1 MTTSSDNTSI
11 DGDSGVHDL
20 SLSDR
25 ILAWRDRLL
34 ASEKFRRWAGSF
46 VFTRPLAQRR
56 ARELFDICAGFVY
69 SQVLFACVR
78 TRLFEILAAG
88 PQSPVDLARQTAL
101 EPDALDRL
109 LRAAIS
115 LGLVA
120 PRSKGRFGL
129 GHLGA
134 AMVGN
139 EGITAM
145 VEHHALF
152 YNDLRDPIGLLRGNR
167 DTELSKYWPY
177 AEGARPAEL
186 DRTAVAAYSRLMS
199 QSQSLIAGEI
209 LAAHP
214 LDKHRCLLDVGG
226 GEGTFLMAAAAEHP
240 HLALKLFDLPAVAS
254 IAGTRFAAAGLS
266 SRAETFGGDFAT
278 DALPAGA
285 DVISLIRVAF
295 DHPDEKVLAILRAIR
310 RALPDDGTLLLAE
323 PMAATG
329 GAEPMG
335 DAYFG
340 FYLLAMGRG
349 RSRSAK
355 QIIELLRIAGF
366 QRVRQVRTNMP
377 LQTQLLVAKP

>member
-1 MTTSSDNTSI
+1 VTTSGDNTHI
-11 DGDSGVHDL
+11 DRGAGVAGL
-20 SLSDR
+20 TWSDR
-25 ILAWRDRLL
+25 FLAWRDRML

-46 VFTRPLAQRR
+46 VLTRPLAQKR
-56 ARELFDICAGFVY
+56 ARDLFDICAGFVY

-78 TRLFEILAAG
+78 LQIFELLAEG
-88 PQSPVDLARQTAL
+88 PQSLAELARRTGL
-101 EPDALDRL
+101 EPDAMDRL

-120 PRSKGRFGL
+120 TRSSGRFGL

-134 AMVGN
+134 AVVGN

-145 VEHHALF
+145 VEHHALL
-152 YNDLRDPIGLLRGNR
+152 YDDLRDPVGLLRGNR
-167 DTELSKYWPY
+167 DTQLSKYWPY

-186 DRTAVAAYSRLMS
+186 DRAAVAAYSRLMS

-209 LAAHP
+209 LAAYP
-214 LDKHRCLLDVGG
+214 LDKHRCLLDIGG
-226 GEGTFLMAAAAEHP
+226 GEGTFLIAAAAENP
-240 HLALKLFDLPAVAS
+240 NLQLKLFDLPAVAA
-254 IAGTRFAAAGLS
+254 IAGTRFTAAGIDHRAAA
-266 SRAETFGGDFAT
+266 FGGDFAR
-278 DALPAGA
+278 DELPGGA
-285 DVISLIRVAF
+285 DVVSLIRVAF
-295 DHPDEKVLAILRAIR
+295 DHPDEKVLAILKAIR
-310 RALPDDGTLLLAE
+310 RVLPDNGTLLLAE

-349 RSRSAK
+349 RSRSAA
-355 QIIELLRIAGF
+355 QIVELLRSAGF
-366 QRVRQVRTNMP
+366 GRVQQVRTNMP

>member
-1 MTTSSDNTSI
+1 M
-11 DGDSGVHDL
+11 
-20 SLSDR
+20 
-25 ILAWRDRLL
+25 LAWRDRLL

-46 VFTRPLAQRR
+46 VFTRPFARRR
-56 ARELFDICAGFVY
+56 ARDLFDVCAGFVY

-78 TRLFEILAAG
+78 LRLFEILAAG
-88 PQSPVDLARQTAL
+88 PQSAAELSRLTGL
-101 EPDALDRL
+101 EADALDRL

-134 AMVGN
+134 AMVVN
-139 EGITAM
+139 EGLVAM

-152 YNDLRDPIGLLRGNR
+152 YQDLRDPVGLLRGNR

-186 DRTAVAAYSRLMS
+186 DRADVAAYSRLMS

-209 LAAHP
+209 LAAYP
-214 LDKHRCLLDVGG
+214 LHRHQCLMDVGG
-226 GEGTFLMAAAAEHP
+226 GEGAFLLAAAAENP
-240 HLALKLFDLPAVAS
+240 HLTLKLFDLPAVAA

-266 SRAETFGGDFAT
+266 SRIEAFGGDFAV
-278 DALPAGA
+278 DALPRGA

-295 DHPDEKVLAILRAIR
+295 DHPDEKVLKILRAIR
-310 RALPDDGTLLLAE
+310 QALPENGTLLLAE

-349 RSRSAK
+349 RSRSAE
-355 QIIELLRIAGF
+355 QITELLRSSGF
-366 QRVRQVRTNMP
+366 RQVRNLRTNMP

>member
-1 MTTSSDNTSI
+1 MTTSSDNPSI
-11 DGDSGVHDL
+11 KPTAMEDL
-20 SLSDR
+20 TFSDR
-25 ILAWRDRLL
+25 LLAWRDRML
-34 ASEKFRRWAGSF
+34 ASEKFRRWAGSL
-46 VFTRPLAQRR
+46 VFTRPLARQR
-56 ARELFDICAGFVY
+56 ARDLFDICAGFVY

-78 TRLFEILAAG
+78 LRLFEILASG
-88 PQSPVDLARQTAL
+88 PQSASDLARQTSL

-139 EGITAM
+139 EGLTAM

-152 YNDLRDPIGLLRGNR
+152 YRDLSDPIGLLRGNR

-209 LAAHP
+209 LAAYP
-214 LDKHRCLLDVGG
+214 LGKHQCLMDVGG
-226 GEGTFLMAAAAEHP
+226 GEGTFLMAAAAENP
-240 HLALKLFDLPAVAS
+240 HLKLKLFDLPAVAA

-266 SRAETFGGDFAT
+266 NRAEAFGGDFAA
-278 DALPAGA
+278 DALPRGA

-310 RALPDDGTLLLAE
+310 HALPDNGTLLLAE

-349 RSRSAK
+349 RSRSAQ
-355 QIIELLRIAGF
+355 QITKLLRSAGF
-366 QRVRQVRTNMP
+366 RRVRKLRTNMP
-377 LQTQLLVAKP
+377 LQTQLLVANP